1 MILPPPAAIAF
12 AVNSIADSTGVQA
25 ALLDEVLDD
34 HFVGLDD
41 AGEAACLDGNPAR
54 LPEQRLAVMNADDGG
69 IDLAYLERG
78 EIDNEN
84 VGGDT
89 WYVVQSKYGSS
100 FQGANTLLQD
110 GQKIIETL
118 AIGRQPLTEISGG
131 VTERIRQF
139 LNKA

>member
-1 MILPPPAAIAF
+1 MNVLGFEAF
-12 AVNSIADSTGVQA
+12 HEQWLEDIRAGAPSTAELGRRFAHKLFTQWRDITDA
-25 ALLDEVLDD
+25 SDD
-34 HFVGLDD
+34 LVY
-41 AGEAACLDGNPAR
+41 CDGPS
-54 LPEQRLAVMNADDGG
+54 DGG